1 MNNNLNPNWKNT
13 TKIPFFRRYVLQ
25 NFPFIEKDFDALT
38 DYELLSKVV
47 AYLNKVIEQ
56 QNITT
61 DNTNELY
68 RVYELLKNYVEH
80 YFENLDVQEEINNK
94 LDKMAIDGTLQEIIA
109 SYLNSKAIF
118 GFDTLA
124 DMKEST
130 NLIDGSY
137 AETLGYYFKNDGG
150 NALYKI
156 SKSAEENDYYET
168 LENGLYAILI
178 TNNNYIS
185 IKAFGAKGDGTTDDT
200 TAIQKAIDYAFD
212 NKLKLLIPSTNVFY
226 KTTLPL
232 QLHVGRGI
240 NGYWGGDGSYLY
252 GDNKT
257 KSRIVKIGNY
267 TDNQATDATLV
278 CRNNVIS
285 NQTGTGITLENLS
298 IEHYDNDNLEK
309 TYGYAIYNYI
319 SRSTFKNLNI
329 NSFRGIYCECFSSL
343 FENIVF
349 NCRENALYLVNG
361 TSNLFRFMYAPNCL
375 NPYHIQS
382 QYSTLLN
389 VCCDNAKG
397 TLFELGGMGLSLISC
412 GSESKNAQYIF
423 KIISNFTTLSIKD
436 YYLIRQVGDSE
447 NNLDIED
454 CSILHAEQRGV
465 VEIDNISIMENESI
479 AEGNSYFFSLNT
491 ANLSLATDIKNI
503 RYYKNFTGT
512 DNVKINMWK
521 NQPALKC
528 MQRLSTQTHS
538 FNYFVNGNLKL
549 VPFIGGYKA
558 NTLTN
563 EQGNCINSDDYST
576 SKTVW
581 LDTKTKYT
589 TEDGSDIRY
598 TSSHN
603 VGDLQLYNDPL
614 LMNCLG
620 LSITNVINSYTW
632 DTLEIPIVL
641 RGTTENRP
649 TTNLFVGLQYFDTTL
664 GYPIWWNGSNWVNS
678 SGTTV

>member
-1 MNNNLNPNWKNT
+1 MNYKPYKP
-13 TKIPFFRRYVLQ
+13 IPPFKGMVLQ
-25 NFPFIEKDFDALT
+25 NFPFIEEDFDAIT
-38 DYELLSKVV
+38 NYQLLC
-47 AYLNKVIEQ
+47 KVIEYLKLV
-56 QNITT
+56 I
-61 DNTNELY
+61 DNEKIVEENVTNLY
-68 RVYELLKNYVEH
+68 NSFVELKNYVDN
-80 YFENLDVQEEINNK
+80 YFANLDVQEEINNK
-94 LDKMAIDGTLQEIIA
+94 LDEMVENGTLQEIIGE
-109 SYLNSKAIF
+109 YLNANALWCF
-118 GFDTLA
+118 NTVE
-124 DMKEST
+124 DMKNAT
-130 NLIDGSY
+130 NLINGSY
-137 AETLGYYFKNDGG
+137 AKTLGYYEVNDGG
-150 NALYKI
+150 ACLYYIDENEIENAYNIELSNNLYAHIQNTNAL
-156 SKSAEENDYYET
+156 N
-168 LENGLYAILI
+168 
-178 TNNNYIS
+178 
-185 IKAFGAKGDGTTDDT
+185 IKQFGAVGDGVADDT
-200 TAIQKAIDYAFD
+200 NAIQKAIDYAFD

-232 QLHVGRGI
+232 QLHVGRGV

-267 TDNQATDATLV
+267 TDNQATDSTLV
-278 CRNNVIS
+278 CRNNVVS

-491 ANLSLATDIKNI
+491 ANLNLATDVKNI

-558 NTLTN
+558 NTLSN
-563 EQGNCINSDDYST
+563 EQGNCINSDDYSS

-664 GYPIWWNGSNWVNS
+664 NKPIWYKGNGWVDS
-678 SGTTV
+678 TGTSV